1 MSYSPRVSPRTFCK
15 PAGKK
20 PSHAQSAF
28 SRVLVFFCLMPL
40 TFLLGCGF
48 YMRNNASTHTS
59 PPSSPPPTA
68 SQHGSVT
75 ISPEY
80 VALSPGQKFHFTATV
95 AGGGKLEWLVNGLAG
110 GNIIAG
116 TIDSNG
122 NYTAPALLPQ
132 STNVTITAAVA
143 SSAGQNYATAV
154 AAIIQQGLVSCPGQT
169 KNPQVAE
176 YSLYLPAPGKVSI
189 EFGKTTNYGLNTWQ
203 RPTPSPNGGQVQIY
217 VAGMLGNTLYHM
229 RAQAVLNNG
238 ATFTDVDHTC
248 TTGTPP
254 PTAKFQTST
263 PSGGTPQAGIEMW
276 NTVVPAGVSQA
287 VATDLQGNVIWT
299 YSYSASAVDIIQG
312 VQMLPDGNIL
322 MLISYLS
329 SITVNGKF
337 DVIDDIREV
346 DLAGNTVKDLT
357 MNQLNQKL
365 ASSNL
370 RDAQGNV
377 YNFKNF
383 HHCVLA
389 LPNGHWVVLTDY
401 TKPYTNLPGYPGT
414 SNVIGDAIVDLDQNL
429 NPDWV
434 WNTFDHMD
442 INRHPMN
449 FPDWTHSND
458 MLYSSDDHNLL
469 LSIRH
474 QNWIIKINFLDGTGL
489 GDIMW
494 HLGHQGDFK
503 LVGGTAPTDWFYAQH
518 GMNYFTQNTTGVF
531 RIGMMDNGNDRIFPS
546 GQVFCKPFQPQNPKC
561 YSTMP
566 VLEVNEENMTA
577 TLITHYVPPPSYF
590 SFFGGNAEPEPN
602 SDIHVDFCAPSTG
615 AIVQELDPTAT
626 QVIWQGV
633 TASADQFHAYRWRS
647 LYPGVQW

>member
-1 MSYSPRVSPRTFCK
+1 
-15 PAGKK
+15 
-20 PSHAQSAF
+20 
-28 SRVLVFFCLMPL
+28 MPL
-40 TFLLGCGF
+40 IFLMGCGF
-48 YMRNNASTHTS
+48 WMRNNASTHTS

-75 ISPEY
+75 ITPRY

-132 STNVTITAAVA
+132 STNVTITAALA

-203 RPTPSPNGGQVQIY
+203 RPTPSPNGGQVQLY

-238 ATFTDVDHTC
+238 ATFTDIDHTC

-254 PTAKFQTST
+254 PTAKFQIST
-263 PSGGTPQAGIEMW
+263 PSGGTSQPGIEMW
-276 NTVVPAGVSQA
+276 NTVVPAGVAQA

-299 YSYSASAVDIIQG
+299 YTYSASAVDIIQG
-312 VQMLPDGNIL
+312 VQLLPDGNIL

-337 DVIDDIREV
+337 DVVDDIREV

-357 MNQLNQKL
+357 MDQLNKKL
-365 ASSNL
+365 ASSDL

-377 YNFKNF
+377 YHFKNY
-383 HHCVLA
+383 HHSVLA

-414 SNVIGDAIVDLDQNL
+414 VNVIGDAIVDLDQNL

-434 WNTFDHMD
+434 WNTFDHQD
-442 INRHPMN
+442 KLPITRHPMN
-449 FPDWTHSND
+449 FSAQDPDWTHSND
-458 MLYSSDDHNLL
+458 MLYSSDDGNLL
-469 LSIRH
+469 LSMRH
-474 QNWIIKINFLDGTGL
+474 QNWIIKINFLGGTGSGAPAGS

-494 HLGHQGDFK
+494 RLGYQGDFK
-503 LVGGTAPTDWFYAQH
+503 LIDNLDQGGSSDPANWFYAQH
-518 GMNYFTQNTTGVF
+518 GMNFFSPNTTGVF
-531 RIGMMDNGNDRIFPS
+531 RIGMMDNGNDRVFPAPV
-546 GQVFCKPFQPQNPKC
+546 GQVICQPYQPVSDKC
-561 YSTMP
+561 YSTLP
-566 VLEVNEENMTA
+566 VLEINESNMTA
-577 TLITHYVPPPSYF
+577 TMITHYIPPDTFF
-590 SFFGGNAEPEPN
+590 SFFGGNAELLAN
-602 SDIHVDFCAPSTG
+602 NDIQVDFCAANRG
-615 AIVQELDPTAT
+615 ALVQELDP
-626 QVIWQGV
+626 QGIDPLWQGY
-633 TASADQFHAYRWRS
+633 TPNADQFKAYRLPS